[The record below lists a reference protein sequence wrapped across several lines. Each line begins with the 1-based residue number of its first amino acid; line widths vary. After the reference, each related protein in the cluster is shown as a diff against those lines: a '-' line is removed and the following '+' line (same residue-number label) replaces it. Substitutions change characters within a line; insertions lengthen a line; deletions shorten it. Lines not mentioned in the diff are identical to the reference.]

1 LTVPN
6 SELKR
11 VADELVECEDGVE
24 IILLYENKGVKQE
37 ISELK
42 YNLALEID

>member
-1 LTVPN
+1 LTAPK
-6 SELKR
+6 SELER

-24 IILLYENKGVKQE
+24 IILLYENKGVIQE